1 MNIQCNECKHNFEM
15 KFPPD
20 VAGKKVKFKC
30 KNKSC
35 NSNIEIR
42 VPKSGNIDKST
53 ILTST
58 KHKEIIS
65 ARIELVP
72 NQLTG
77 QMRFVLKEG
86 IMTIGRK
93 SENRKADIQLIT
105 DDSDISR
112 IHCSIRTFKDPLGT
126 LSFVLKDLKS
136 KNGVFLN
143 EEKLADSE
151 ELFLIDGDA
160 IRLGNTTFLFI
171 TEHKS

>member
-1 MNIQCNECKHNFEM
+1 MNIQCNECKHNFDM

-35 NSNIEIR
+35 NSVIELR
-42 VPKSGNIDKST
+42 VPKSGGIDKST

-58 KHKEIIS
+58 KQREILS
-65 ARIELVP
+65 ARIEVVP
-72 NQLTG
+72 NPLTG
-77 QMRFVLKEG
+77 QMRFDLKDG

-93 SENRKADIQLIT
+93 SENKKADIQLIT

-126 LSFVLKDLKS
+126 QSFVLKDLKS

-143 EEKLADSE
+143 EEKLADGE
-151 ELFLIDGDA
+151 ELFLMDGDR
-160 IRLGNTTFLFI
+160 IKLGNTTFLFI
-171 TEHKS
+171 TEYKN